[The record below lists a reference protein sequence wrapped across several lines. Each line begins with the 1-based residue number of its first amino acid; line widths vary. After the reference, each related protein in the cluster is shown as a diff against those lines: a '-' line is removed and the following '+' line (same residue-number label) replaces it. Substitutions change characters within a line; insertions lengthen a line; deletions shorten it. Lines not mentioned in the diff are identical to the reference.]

1 MPIDIPLVGR
11 VITTDVSGPSDPSP
25 VRRVGS
31 IRRTSTL
38 NMDWPSGFNSGGP
51 GRVRGRA
58 RDLLTLADGTRTV
71 ADDVLVATVGDG
83 RVYESL
89 FTFPDR
95 PALQAV
101 VGVQRPANSRG
112 AVSALIPE
120 EREGGTPL
128 FLLLDDLPAI
138 ALVSGQVTIE
148 WLQPQDRPQRL
159 GSRQFSPVGICSG
172 FAPGASVFDADGVV
186 QAIHQVQAVGPL
198 TNDADPLAWH
208 VLQAETSEPEMRRAR
223 RIDVWKDGVLHIDAF
238 FQDSCTTPSGT
249 RVAVHEYVISATAD
263 PDSGVL
269 LTVTADPRVLPFD
282 SCPAAAGNVD
292 RMVGVPLAEFR
303 SAVLERLPGTLG
315 CTHLSD
321 ALRALAEVPV
331 MAREIG

>member
-25 VRRVGS
+25 LRRVGS

-38 NMDWPSGFNSGGP
+38 NMDWPDGLDSS

-58 RDLLTLADGTRTV
+58 RDLLTLADTTRTI
-71 ADDVLVATVGDG
+71 ADDVLVAKVGAG
-83 RVYESL
+83 RVYESI

-95 PALQAV
+95 PALQSI
-101 VGVQRPANSRG
+101 VGVQRPGNSRS
-112 AVSALIPE
+112 AISALIPE
-120 EREGGTPL
+120 ERDAGTPL
-128 FLLLDDLPAI
+128 YLLMDDLPAI

-148 WLQPQDRPQRL
+148 WLQPDERAARL
-159 GSRQFSPVGICSG
+159 GGARPYSPVGICSG
-172 FAPGASVFDADGVV
+172 FTPGASVFDADGVV

-198 TNDADPLAWH
+198 TKDSDALAWH
-208 VLQAETSEPEMRRAR
+208 VLQAETTEPEMRRAR
-223 RIDVWKDGVLHIDAF
+223 RIDVWMDEVLHIDAF

-249 RVAVHEYVISATAD
+249 RVAVHEYAISATAD
-263 PDSGVL
+263 KDTGVL
-269 LTVTADPRVLPFD
+269 LSVIADPRVLPFD

-321 ALRALAEVPV
+321 ALRALAEVPA
-331 MAREIG
+331 MARHTA

>member
-11 VITTDVSGPSDPSP
+11 VLTAAVSGPSNPSP
-25 VRRVGS
+25 SRRVGS

-38 NMDWPSGFNSGGP
+38 NMDWPNGLEAS

-58 RDLLTLADGTRTV
+58 RDLLTSALDARIIT
-71 ADDVLVATVGDG
+71 DDVLVATVGAG

-95 PALQAV
+95 PALQSV
-101 VGVQRPANSRG
+101 VGLARPGNSWS

-120 EREGGTPL
+120 EREAGTPL
-128 FLLLDDLPAI
+128 YLLLDDLPAI
-138 ALVSGQVTIE
+138 ALVSGQVMIE
-148 WLQPQDRPQRL
+148 WLSPEERHKRNGSARQR
-159 GSRQFSPVGICSG
+159 SVVGICSG
-172 FAPGASVFDADGVV
+172 YSPGSPALDADGGVRTIQQV
-186 QAIHQVQAVGPL
+186 QAIGPL
-198 TNDADPLAWH
+198 TDEADPKAWH
-208 VLQAETSEPEMRRAR
+208 ALQPETSEPEMRRAR
-223 RIDVWKDGVLHIDAF
+223 RIDVWTDDVMHIDAF
-238 FQDSCTTPSGT
+238 FQDSCTTPSGV
-249 RVAVHEYVISATAD
+249 RVAVHEYTIAATAD
-263 PDSGVL
+263 PDTGVL
-269 LTVTADPRVLPFD
+269 LTVQAEPRVLPFD

-292 RMVGVPLAEFR
+292 RMVGVPLSQFR

-331 MAREIG
+331 MARLIG